1 MAPGTAAGLGHRS
14 SARDSCGVLGH
25 NVAASERAMRNPG
38 TLKASGS
45 LVVQNAEPCYNSLLS
60 SKRIIMLEYTQRL
73 DNIMLQLQSILDEE
87 YEDNN
92 KIQTAFNNLAIALD
106 EELGV

>member
-1 MAPGTAAGLGHRS
+1 
-14 SARDSCGVLGH
+14 
-25 NVAASERAMRNPG
+25 
-38 TLKASGS
+38 
-45 LVVQNAEPCYNSLLS
+45 
-60 SKRIIMLEYTQRL
+60 MLEYTQRL

-92 KIQTAFNNLAIALD
+92 KIQTAFNNLAIAID

>member
-1 MAPGTAAGLGHRS
+1 MS
-14 SARDSCGVLGH
+14 D
-25 NVAASERAMRNPG
+25 
-38 TLKASGS
+38 
-45 LVVQNAEPCYNSLLS
+45 
-60 SKRIIMLEYTQRL
+60 YTQRL

-87 YEDNN
+87 YEDND